1 MVVHTPVDGNCGPG
15 AVWMHEHLEAE
26 RPPTPKE
33 LQKYRK
39 GMCEEALRF
48 INGLKKSDAKEV
60 RKAAMMLESN
70 ILAEMHAIM
79 DGPRSRK
86 RNREQMEMTLEIAM
100 KCFSKTGTWMHVGLI
115 GAACAAKGLGC
126 QFWTLNEEGKA
137 VLLEDPVLTAV
148 DQAMWNG
155 KQAPKS
161 MENTVNVISVS
172 AGGRV
177 TRGNDINSII
187 EWKPK
192 TAGGNHF
199 VLMKMGGRCTS
210 PDWELVLFC
219 ACRGGNAWACMMQLG
234 NQRGRSRRRANKN
247 RPRRR
252 LQRPVEGGKR

>member
-1 MVVHTPVDGNCGPG
+1 
-15 AVWMHEHLEAE
+15 MHEHLEAE

-161 MENTVNVISVS
+161 IEHTVNVISVS

-192 TAGGNHF
+192 TAGAKYDRSGIDDAMSCTGLEAKTRAESPAHP
-199 VLMKMGGRCTS
+199 MTTTQTSTSSTSIMGSKKT
-210 PDWELVLFC
+210 
-219 ACRGGNAWACMMQLG
+219 
-234 NQRGRSRRRANKN
+234 
-247 RPRRR
+247 
-252 LQRPVEGGKR
+252 GKC